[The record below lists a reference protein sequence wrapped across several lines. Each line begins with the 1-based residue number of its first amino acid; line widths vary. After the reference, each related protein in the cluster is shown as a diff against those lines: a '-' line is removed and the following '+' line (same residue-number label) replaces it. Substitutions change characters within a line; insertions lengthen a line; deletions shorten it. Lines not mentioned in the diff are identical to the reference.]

1 LFSVRNTLSALHINR
16 TKTLAITG
24 AIAVTGAF
32 MASGVAVAHASTTG
46 GGKAGQNTTQSAT
59 ADAAV
64 ANLMTQRGG
73 NLVDST
79 NRSVERAALPNPAG
93 VTVPAAPAPV
103 AAAPAAPA
111 PVTPAPAAPAAPAA
125 PTYTNNLDG
134 WIKEARDV
142 LAANGTKVAYNSPYQ
157 AAIREAGRNP
167 TVVNGWDINAKN
179 GIPSIG
185 LLQVIQP
192 TFNAHKL
199 PGHDNIKNPVD
210 NIIAGV
216 RYAEDRYGSME
227 KVVADRC
234 GGTCWRGY

>member
-1 LFSVRNTLSALHINR
+1 MFSVRNTLSALHINR

-46 GGKAGQNTTQSAT
+46 EGKAGQNTTQSAT

-79 NRSVERAALPNPAG
+79 NRSVERAALPNPAD
-93 VTVPAAPAPV
+93 VTVPAAPAP
-103 AAAPAAPA
+103 AAPAPAAPA
-111 PVTPAPAAPAAPAA
+111 PAPAAPAT

-142 LAANGTKVAYNSPYQ
+142 LAANGTQVSYNAIYQ
-157 AAIREAGRNP
+157 AAMNESGGNP